1 MPTPVRHLDHD
12 VSPEDKNGGLV
23 TLLAQTTKEF
33 SASVS
38 AVVSQQGYTLDEWM
52 VLHAIQSQDGSSIS
66 QISNASGC
74 YGATLTRVVDKL
86 VANGLV
92 YREASQVDRRK
103 VVVFIAH
110 HGRQTHGII
119 NDQLLQIEASVVD
132 VLERAGLSPAS
143 FTDLL
148 KSLQNLPTPSR
159 D

>member
-1 MPTPVRHLDHD
+1 MPTSVRHHDHD
-12 VSPEDKNGGLV
+12 MSSKDKNGSLV

-38 AVVSQQGYTLDEWM
+38 NVVSQQGYTLDEWM
-52 VLHAIQSQDGSSIS
+52 VLHAIKGQDGSSIS
-66 QISNASGC
+66 EISDASGC

-92 YREASQVDRRK
+92 YREASQIDRRK
-103 VVVFIAH
+103 VVVFIAD
-110 HGRQTHGII
+110 HGRRVHSTI
-119 NDQLLQIEASVVD
+119 NGQMLQLENSVAD
-132 VLERAGLSPAS
+132 VLERVGLSSAN

-148 KSLQNLPTPSR
+148 ESLQNLPTPSR